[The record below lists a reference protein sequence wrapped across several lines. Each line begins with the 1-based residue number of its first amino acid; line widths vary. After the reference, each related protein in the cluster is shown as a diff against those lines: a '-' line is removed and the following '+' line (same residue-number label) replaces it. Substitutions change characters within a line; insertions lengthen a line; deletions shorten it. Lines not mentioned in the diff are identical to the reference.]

1 MAELQ
6 HITEGITGEEAARI
20 IYEND
25 EAVIARAESIDEK
38 KLDKSE
44 YTSADVLAKL
54 LTVGGSGSNLDADKV
69 DGVHIWTGT
78 KTEYEA
84 LESKDANTLYV
95 IRGETTYLEIL
106 GEAKAYA
113 DEKDSALRDE
123 LTAAD
128 SAVLAAV
135 RGGASDGYNTLKKL
149 QTYIEAIN
157 TALSGTDTPDVID
170 TLNEALAFIR
180 EHQSEIE
187 SLVNTYVKKSAIAD
201 NLTTDDA
208 TKVLSARQG
217 IELTRQIGERATA
230 ASLNEH
236 VSDTT
241 KHITAGERAGWNAKL
256 DASAYTAADVL
267 AKLKT
272 ADGYD
277 SGLVTDFITD
287 RRDATPLG
295 LWTGTKAEYD
305 AVSIKDPR
313 TLYIVL

>member
-1 MAELQ
+1 MVELQ

-20 IYEND
+20 VYEND
-25 EAVIARAESIDEK
+25 EAAIAYADSIDEK
-38 KLDKSE
+38 KLDASD
-44 YTSADVLAKL
+44 YTAADVLAKL
-54 LTVGGSGSNLDADKV
+54 LSVGGSGSNLDADKV

-78 KTEYEA
+78 KAEYEA

-95 IRGETTYLEIL
+95 VRGETTYLEIL
-106 GEAKAYA
+106 VEAKAYA

-123 LTAAD
+123 LIAAD

-180 EHQSEIE
+180 EHRSEIE
-187 SLVNTYVKKSAIAD
+187 SLVHTYIKKDAIAD

-217 IELTRQIGERATA
+217 IEITRQIGERATA

-241 KHITAGERAGWNAKL
+241 KHVTAGERTGWNAKL

-272 ADGYD
+272 VDGNG
-277 SGLVTDFITD
+277 SGLEADLLTDQVSGN
-287 RRDATPLG
+287 G
-295 LWTGTKAEYD
+295 LKVWVCSEAQYN
-305 AVSIKDPR
+305 ASSKDPN
-313 TLYIVL
+313 TLYIVR